1 MKRHILFLI
10 SIVVGLAMLAQ
21 SRMNFH
27 LTTQLI
33 ESFNLSDIDTIRFKE
48 GYAYV
53 EGKNEQSYQI
63 ESIDSV
69 TFTLESGALQ
79 GDTVFVTYN
88 ASEVTVVNPYP
99 SVSVETNGADVI
111 VIPSTGQKG
120 IVYYLSGES
129 DNGSFQITPDRGF
142 TLVFDNLSL
151 SNSNAPIVVNE
162 SEDAESHTANIH
174 LIGSSMLSD
183 SESNNLKSALYTK
196 SKMVINQDG
205 FDGSLSIKG
214 SESVATLLA

>member
-21 SRMNFH
+21 SRVNFH

-33 ESFNLSDIDTIRFKE
+33 ESFNLSDVDTIRFKE

-99 SVSVETNGADVI
+99 SVVLALSAAAGALCF
-111 VIPSTGQKG
+111 G
-120 IVYYLSGES
+120 
-129 DNGSFQITPDRGF
+129 
-142 TLVFDNLSL
+142 
-151 SNSNAPIVVNE
+151 
-162 SEDAESHTANIH
+162 
-174 LIGSSMLSD
+174 
-183 SESNNLKSALYTK
+183 
-196 SKMVINQDG
+196 
-205 FDGSLSIKG
+205 
-214 SESVATLLA
+214 LLGL